1 MSSETLD
8 FYANNAAAYAARSSV
23 NPRLES
29 FLKLVRPSGLILE
42 LGTGSGQDAKAMLE
56 QGFDVDPTDGSG
68 ELAAEAALLLKRP
81 VKQMLFHELEAV
93 ARYDAIYASASLL
106 HANRSDLPDIVR
118 RMHRA
123 LKPGGC
129 LWASF
134 KDGPGEGY
142 DALGR
147 YYNYMSADEIVSFW
161 NSNASWNVV
170 SSESWEGS
178 GYDLAP
184 TLWHSIIARR

>member
-1 MSSETLD
+1 MSSDTLD
-8 FYANNAAAYAARSSV
+8 FYANNAATYAARSSV

-29 FLKLVRPSGLILE
+29 FLKLVPPSGLILE

-81 VKQMLFHELEAV
+81 VKRMLFQELEAV
-93 ARYDAIYASASLL
+93 ERYDAIYASASLL
-106 HANRSDLPDIVR
+106 HANRADLPDIVK

-123 LKPGGC
+123 LKPGGW

-134 KDGPGEGY
+134 KDGPGEGH

-147 YYNYMSADEIVSFW
+147 YYNYMSADEIVSLW
-161 NSNASWNVV
+161 SSNASWNAV

-184 TLWHSIIARR
+184 TLWHSVRAQR

>member
-1 MSSETLD
+1 MCSDTLG
-8 FYANNAAAYAARSSV
+8 FYANNAATYAARSSV
-23 NPRLES
+23 NPRLER
-29 FLKLVRPSGLILE
+29 FLNLVMPNGLILE

-68 ELAAEAALLLKRP
+68 ELAAEAALLLKCP
-81 VKQMLFHELEAV
+81 VKQMLFQELEAV
-93 ARYDAIYASASLL
+93 ERYDAIYASASLL
-106 HANRSDLPDIVR
+106 HANRAHLPDIVQ

-123 LKPGGC
+123 LKPGGW

-134 KDGPGEGY
+134 KDGPGEGH

-147 YYNYMSADEIVSFW
+147 YYNYMSADEIVSLW
-161 NSNASWNVV
+161 SSNASWNAV

-184 TLWHSIIARR
+184 TLWHSVTAQR